1 MQNLQLRQAIC
12 WFALL
17 WLACAGWAPAQ
28 AGLPAWEILATYRLP
43 GGDEGG
49 QYVRW
54 RFEVQEELARS
65 DGLWWRVS
73 VRDADGRTPVEG
85 SFLLNPRRG
94 LIAAV
99 QVREFYQAAWHEYPL
114 QQVEPASRYFH
125 AFGPLPLDF
134 VGRDGLKTDGIQSF
148 RHAVLQTL
156 EGPHEFRREYGIRSE
171 PLPEVPAAVRESGI
185 GKIARGPCLTLR
197 IEDSFS
203 PDSFRWMTWD
213 ARLPWWVEYRC
224 PAYTASLV
232 GWEGE
237 TGR

>member
-1 MQNLQLRQAIC
+1 MQNLLSRQAVC
-12 WFALL
+12 WLALL
-17 WLACAGWAPAQ
+17 WIAFVAWAPAQ
-28 AGLPAWEILATYRLP
+28 TGPPAWEVLATYRLP

-49 QYVRW
+49 QDVRW

-65 DGLWWRVS
+65 DGPWWRVL

-99 QVREFYQAAWHEYPL
+99 QIREFYQAAWHDYPP
-114 QQVEPASRYFH
+114 QQAEPSSRYFQ

-148 RHAVLQTL
+148 RHSATQAMEGQTEL
-156 EGPHEFRREYGIRSE
+156 RREYGIRSE
-171 PLPEVPAAVRESGI
+171 PLPDVPEAVRGTGI
-185 GKIARGPCLTLR
+185 GKVAQGPCLTLR

-203 PDSFRWMTWD
+203 PGSLRWMTWD
-213 ARLPWWVEYRC
+213 ARLPWWVEYHS
-224 PAYTASLV
+224 PAYTARLV
-232 GWEGE
+232 KWEGG